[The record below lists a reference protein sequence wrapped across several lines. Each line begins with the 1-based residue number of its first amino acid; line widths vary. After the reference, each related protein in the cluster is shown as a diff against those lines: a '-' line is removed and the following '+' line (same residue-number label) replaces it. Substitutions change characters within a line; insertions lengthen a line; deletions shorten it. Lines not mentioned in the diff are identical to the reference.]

1 MLARDNETPRGRIHH
16 DDRRRGVVGFI
27 IRVSRAGDDSVLT
40 HSGTGGDPLLQALQ
54 ERFGFAQFRPGQQE
68 AAAAVFEGRDLVAVM
83 PTGSGKSLCFQLPAL
98 LLEGTTVVVS
108 PLIALMKDQVDGLRA
123 RGIAAAGIHSG
134 LGATERAAAEADL
147 AAGRLSLVYIAPERL
162 ASTTF
167 RAALARL
174 RIARLVVDEA
184 HCISQWGHDF
194 RPDYG
199 RLGGL
204 RRELGV
210 PGAAFTATAT
220 PEVRADIARQLGLS
234 DPLEIVTGFER
245 PNLTLAVEACRSRA
259 DKASVLDRLLRD
271 VGPPGIVYAATRK
284 NVELWADYLEERGL
298 RAGRYHAGLA
308 DSERSRVQDAF
319 FAGRLD
325 AIAATNAFGMGV
337 DKKDLRFVAHAD
349 VPGSL
354 EAYYQE
360 VGRAG
365 RDGLPS
371 RGVLLFGPA
380 DVRTQEFFL
389 AGANPPEVVF
399 RQVWRLLG
407 ELDDEAAIEES
418 TAAGDAALGMAA
430 STAARLLRRAAES
443 RGQALGQG
451 EPPIDFAV
459 QADKA
464 LRDRARLDTM
474 LRYAFGRGCRTRFI
488 YDYFA
493 GAGRGGAIL
502 RCGTCDYCLG
512 WRRSEGRPLDDQ
524 EFERVR
530 IALSAV
536 ARLQARFGVARIAQ
550 VLVGSTSRE
559 VLDRRLERIPT
570 FGRLQDLTIDEV
582 KALLDTLVDAS
593 LLERRGIEGGRPGAF
608 VLAITEEGDAVMRA
622 EHRPLLA
629 LPGRTP
635 APPPR
640 ASRVRR
646 ARGSSVVE
654 KDATPRPAPD
664 DDLLR
669 RLKAWRT
676 AEARRRGVP
685 AFVIFHDTTLEEL
698 AALKPSDRVRLRAVR
713 GVGPAKIEQ
722 YGDDLLQVLLGPA
735 PDA

>member
-1 MLARDNETPRGRIHH
+1 M
-16 DDRRRGVVGFI
+16 
-27 IRVSRAGDDSVLT
+27 LT
-40 HSGTGGDPLLQALQ
+40 HDVTGPNPLLQALQ
-54 ERFGFAQFRPGQQE
+54 ERFGFEEFRPGQQD

-134 LGATERAAAEADL
+134 LGAAERAAAESDL
-147 AAGRLSLVYIAPERL
+147 AAGRLRLVYIAPERL
-162 ASTTF
+162 ASGAF
-167 RAALARL
+167 RAVLARL

-199 RLGGL
+199 RLGGI
-204 RRELGV
+204 RGELGV
-210 PGAAFTATAT
+210 PAAAFTATAT
-220 PEVRADIARQLGLS
+220 PDV
-234 DPLEIVTGFER
+234 
-245 PNLTLAVEACRSRA
+245 RA
-259 DKASVLDRLLRD
+259 DKASVLERLLRD
-271 VGPPGIVYAATRK
+271 VGPPGIIYAATRK
-284 NVELWADYLEERGL
+284 NVEIWAEYLEERGL

-308 DSERSRVQDAF
+308 DAERTRVQDDF
-319 FAGRLD
+319 FAGHLD

-389 AGANPPEVVF
+389 AGSNPPETVF

-407 ELDDEAAIEES
+407 EVEDDAAIEDS
-418 TAAGDAALGMAA
+418 AAAGDAALGMAA
-430 STAARLLRRAAES
+430 STATRLLRRAAES
-443 RGQALGQG
+443 RGLPLGEG
-451 EPPIDFAV
+451 EPPIDFAA

-464 LRDRARLDTM
+464 VRDRTRLDTM

-493 GAGRGGAIL
+493 GAGRRGAIPG
-502 RCGTCDYCLG
+502 CGTCDVCLG
-512 WRRSEGRPLDDQ
+512 WRRVEGRRLDDR

-536 ARLQARFGVARIAQ
+536 ARLQGRFGVERVAQ
-550 VLVGSTSRE
+550 VLVGSGSRE
-559 VLDRRLERIPT
+559 VLDRRLDRIPT
-570 FGRLQDLTIDEV
+570 YGRLRDQTIDEV
-582 KALLDTLVDAS
+582 KALLETLVDAS

-608 VLAITEEGDAVMRA
+608 VLGVTEEGAAVMRA

-629 LPGRTP
+629 LPGDKP

-640 ASRVRR
+640 PARSRRTREVSR
-646 ARGSSVVE
+646 AGQ
-654 KDATPRPAPD
+654 DATPRPGPD
-664 DDLLR
+664 GELLR
-669 RLKAWRT
+669 RLKTWRS
-676 AEARRRGVP
+676 AEAKRRGVP

-698 AALKPSDRVRLRAVR
+698 AALRPSDRGRLRSVR

-722 YGDDLLQVLLGPA
+722 YGDDLLLILTPRSPEG
-735 PDA
+735 

>member
-1 MLARDNETPRGRIHH
+1 MLT
-16 DDRRRGVVGFI
+16 DD
-27 IRVSRAGDDSVLT
+27 A
-40 HSGTGGDPLLQALQ
+40 TGGNPLLQALQ
-54 ERFGFAQFRPGQQE
+54 ERFGFERFRPGQQD
-68 AAAAVFEGRDLVAVM
+68 AAAAVLEGRDLVAVM

-134 LGATERAAAEADL
+134 LGAAERAAAESDL
-147 AAGRLSLVYIAPERL
+147 AAGRLRLVYIAPERL
-162 ASTTF
+162 ASGAF
-167 RAALARL
+167 RAVLARL

-204 RRELGV
+204 RGELGV

-220 PEVRADIARQLGLS
+220 PDVRADIARQLGLS
-234 DPLEIVTGFER
+234 DPLEVVTGFER

-259 DKASVLDRLLRD
+259 DKASVLERLLRD
-271 VGPPGIVYAATRK
+271 VGPPGIIYAATRK
-284 NVELWADYLEERGL
+284 NVEIWAEYLEARGL

-308 DSERSRVQDAF
+308 DSERTRVQDDF
-319 FAGRLD
+319 FAGHLD

-389 AGANPPEVVF
+389 AGSNPPEAVF

-407 ELDDEAAIEES
+407 EVEDDAAIEDS
-418 TAAGDAALGMAA
+418 AAAGDAALGMAA
-430 STAARLLRRAAES
+430 STATRLLRRAAES
-443 RGQALGQG
+443 RGLPLGEG
-451 EPPIDFAV
+451 EPPIDFAA

-464 LRDRARLDTM
+464 VRDRTRLDTM

-493 GAGRGGAIL
+493 GAGRRGAIPG
-502 RCGTCDYCLG
+502 CGTCDVCLG
-512 WRRSEGRPLDDQ
+512 WRRVEGRRLDDR

-536 ARLQARFGVARIAQ
+536 ARLQGRFGVERVAQ
-550 VLVGSTSRE
+550 VLVGSGSRE
-559 VLDRRLERIPT
+559 VLDRRLDRIPT
-570 FGRLQDLTIDEV
+570 YGRLRDQTIDEV
-582 KALLDTLVDAS
+582 KALLETLVDAS

-608 VLAITEEGDAVMRA
+608 VLGVTEEGAAVMRA

-629 LPGRTP
+629 LPGDKP

-640 ASRVRR
+640 PARSRRTRGVSR
-646 ARGSSVVE
+646 AGQG
-654 KDATPRPAPD
+654 ATPRPGPD
-664 DDLLR
+664 GELLR
-669 RLKAWRT
+669 RLKTWRS
-676 AEARRRGVP
+676 AEAKRRGVP

-698 AALKPSDRVRLRAVR
+698 AALKPSDRGHLRSVR
-713 GVGPAKIEQ
+713 GIGPAKIEQ
-722 YGDDLLQVLLGPA
+722 YGDDLLLILTPRSPEG
-735 PDA
+735 